1 MLDAAGGVL
10 NVAGEEGMVEME
22 KDRKL
27 LEEDPLLLRHEDHSA
42 LKPLRVHLPHAPD
55 TLGKMVYPSYVSPGP
70 MQPALQCGYCDNS
83 GNYITKFK
91 ENIRTRGNKITPV
104 QRGRKAEIRPYRR
117 FFAAGAA

>member
-1 MLDAAGGVL
+1 
-10 NVAGEEGMVEME
+10 
-22 KDRKL
+22 
-27 LEEDPLLLRHEDHSA
+27 
-42 LKPLRVHLPHAPD
+42 
-55 TLGKMVYPSYVSPGP
+55 

-117 FFAAGAA
+117 FLLLVRHFLVNLLVNFLDFW

>member
-27 LEEDPLLLRHEDHSA
+27 LEEDSLLL
-42 LKPLRVHLPHAPD
+42 L
-55 TLGKMVYPSYVSPGP
+55 
-70 MQPALQCGYCDNS
+70 QPALQCGYCDNS

-91 ENIRTRGNKITPV
+91 ENIRTRGNKITPAR
-104 QRGRKAEIRPYRR
+104 RGRKAEIRPYRR